1 MTISNS
7 TTPTKESILD
17 KWNTNSNWDRNEIE
31 ERIIELLEVQYF
43 QESYK
48 IIEPNCETANFILSY
63 EGANKPLTGKD
74 KKELNLYRKIFE
86 WDESYKVCSTWY
98 ADYRADIEEKK
109 DSVAE
114 VRNVIENC
122 YSDGGQVKEPSSSDW
137 EYWEVSHLSRFHP
150 KVEIDNLRIK
160 PEPKKPKSKKP
171 ESKKPEPRFEIL
183 PRDVWGLISTA
194 RIRFYKGNP
203 HGLANDWF
211 QSGDESTSGLPP
223 SFVNTVQLVLRDH
236 GIPNDFMGLMP
247 IHVKE
252 KIWILILDCL
262 MTQKNTPE

>member
-17 KWNTNSNWDRNEIE
+17 KWNTNSNQERYEIE

-48 IIEPNCETANFILSY
+48 IIEPNCETSNFMLFY
-63 EGANKPLTGKD
+63 EGATKPLTGKD

-98 ADYRADIEEKK
+98 ADYCADIAEKK
-109 DSVAE
+109 DSVEE

-122 YSDGGQVKEPSSSDW
+122 YSDGGQVKEPSISQY
-137 EYWEVSHLSRFHP
+137 EYWEVSHLSRFRP

-171 ESKKPEPRFEIL
+171 EPRVEVL
-183 PRDVWGLISTA
+183 PNDVLGLISAA
-194 RIRFYKGNP
+194 RIRFYKGNSY
-203 HGLANDWF
+203 GLLNDWF

-223 SFVNTVQLVLRDH
+223 SFVNTVQLVLRDY
-236 GIPNDFMGLMP
+236 GIPNDFKGRMP
-247 IHVKE
+247 EHIRE
-252 KIWILILDCL
+252 RIWKIILNSL